1 VVTTPGTPRIRFR
14 DHLPEVIA
22 TGGLARVDTAAGDQ
36 AAAFMSQ
43 FLAPFEALFEEL
55 QGAIEGTPASQGAA
69 PSAGGIPDVFAPAL
83 TPPAE
88 LAHRGGDPYSFLN
101 YLASWIGIDLRPE
114 RTADWNRQFV
124 GRAVQLQ
131 LLRGTSAGLDALLR
145 AWLSGDLQVT
155 SPPMLVLTDLTR
167 AYFQVDTAFQLDVNA
182 VLGVQTALGEGP
194 PFFFVVDLVADPT
207 VRDLRNPV
215 GLDVLQRA
223 TRSLLTAEKPA
234 HSYYQ
239 LRIRT
244 VTMQLAPADPADV
257 RPGEIY
263 AQLEDAGGTP
273 PLLGTTL
280 LWDEPWVFNSDQQPG
295 LS

>member
-1 VVTTPGTPRIRFR
+1 MTADTPRIRFR
-14 DHLPEVIA
+14 DYLPEVIA
-22 TGGLARVDTAAGDQ
+22 TGGLARIDTAAGDQ

-43 FLAPFEALFEEL
+43 FLAPLEELFEEL
-55 QGAIEGTPASQGAA
+55 QGAIEGTPASAGNA
-69 PSAGGIPDVFAPAL
+69 PSGGGIPDIFGPAL

-88 LAHRGGDPYSFLN
+88 LTYCGTAPYGFLS
-101 YLASWIGIDLRPE
+101 YLASWIGVVLRPE
-114 RTADWNRQFV
+114 RTADWNRQFIA
-124 GRAVQLQ
+124 RAIQLE

-145 AWLSGDLQVT
+145 AWLSGDLMVT
-155 SPPMLVLTDLTR
+155 DPPMLVLTDLTR
-167 AYFQVDTAFQLDVNA
+167 AYNQVDTTFQLDVNA

-207 VRDLRNPV
+207 VRELRNPV

-223 TRSLLTAEKPA
+223 TRSLLAAEKPA

-244 VTMQLAPADPADV
+244 ATMQLAPADPADAQ
-257 RPGEIY
+257 PGEIY
-263 AQLEDAGGTP
+263 AQLEDASGAP

-280 LWDEPWVFNSDQQPG
+280 LWDDPWIFNSDQQPG
-295 LS
+295 LG

>member
-1 VVTTPGTPRIRFR
+1 MTQEQPRIRFR
-14 DHLPEVIA
+14 DYLPEVFT
-22 TGGLARVDTAAGDQ
+22 TGGSARTNTAAGDQ

-55 QGAIEGTPASQGAA
+55 QGEIEGTPASPGSLPQ
-69 PSAGGIPDVFAPAL
+69 AGGIPDIFAPAL

-88 LAHRGGDPYSFLN
+88 LAHSGATAYAFLS
-101 YLASWIGIDLRPE
+101 YLASWIGLALRPE
-114 RTADWNRQFV
+114 RTADWNRQFI
-124 GRAVQLQ
+124 GRALALE

-145 AWLSGDLQVT
+145 TWLSGDLQVT
-155 SPPMLVLTDLTR
+155 VPPMLVLTDLTR
-167 AYFQVDTAFQLDVNA
+167 RYNQVDTAFQLDVSA
-182 VLGVQTALGEGP
+182 VLGVQTVLGEGP
-194 PFFFVVDLVADPT
+194 PFFFVVDLVADAA
-207 VRDLRNPV
+207 VRELRNPV

-223 TRSLLTAEKPA
+223 TRTLLAAEKPA

-244 VTMQLAPADPADV
+244 ATMQLGPTDPADA

-263 AQLEDAGGTP
+263 AQLEDASGAP

-280 LWDEPWVFNSDQQPG
+280 LWDEPWTFNSDAQLAAG
-295 LS
+295 